1 MKAELLKMQARPSRR
16 APDFIR
22 CRHPVASYPEYR
34 VLAFRS
40 STARRQGAIPP
51 PDTCPRL

>member
-22 CRHPVASYPEYR
+22 CRHPVTSYPEYR
-34 VLAFRS
+34 VLALGS
-40 STARRQGAIPP
+40 
-51 PDTCPRL
+51 